1 MEAIVEA
8 RRYLD
13 NARGFLS
20 NNAKKEDGLYRDRK
34 YVKIAGHAAYTGVLV
49 ALDELLEEK
58 KKKTRK
64 SVEWYQKELSGLD
77 KKITSDFA
85 TAYEILHIAMSY
97 DGTRSADIAKL
108 GFEKAEKIIGWV
120 ENRLNKNQKWA
131 RKVVDR
137 YLQIK
142 KLPKTDIQ
150 ESIIIHGRS
159 NLPTPQGLQYTY
171 P

>member
-34 YVKIAGHAAYTGVLV
+34 YVKIAGHTAYTGVLV

-64 SVEWYQKELSGLD
+64 SVEWYQKELLGLD

-85 TAYEILHIAMSY
+85 TVYQILHLDMGY
-97 DGTRSADIAKL
+97 EGTRSADIAKL

-120 ENRLNKNQKWA
+120 ENRLNKNQK
-131 RKVVDR
+131 
-137 YLQIK
+137 
-142 KLPKTDIQ
+142 
-150 ESIIIHGRS
+150 
-159 NLPTPQGLQYTY
+159 
-171 P
+171 